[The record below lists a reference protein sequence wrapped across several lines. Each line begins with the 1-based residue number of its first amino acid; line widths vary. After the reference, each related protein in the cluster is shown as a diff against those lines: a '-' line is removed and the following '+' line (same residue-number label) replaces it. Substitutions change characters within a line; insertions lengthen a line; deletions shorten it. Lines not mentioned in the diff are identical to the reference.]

1 MVEWQIFSTFNMNDD
16 WDIYESLKHENGEL
30 RSSNRRL
37 YYFLDEIMDD
47 VQYEHGF
54 ESPVYKKI
62 KEFLDGE
69 GTPIK

>member
-37 YYFLDEIMDD
+37 YYFLDEIMND
-47 VQYEHGF
+47 VFYEHG
-54 ESPVYKKI
+54 EKSPVYKKI
-62 KEFLDGE
+62 KEFLDV
-69 GTPIK
+69 